1 MPEVPERLVPVPG
14 SAISRIRFAG
24 IDFAREGS
32 VSARYDII
40 DEDDAHVDTFRIPMK
55 TAPGVSYDEMVSRCH
70 RQMCDML
77 RQWLYWMD
85 QSATRTEER
94 MAKAKR

>member
-1 MPEVPERLVPVPG
+1 MPEVPERLVPFAG
-14 SAISRIRFAG
+14 RGNSRIRFAG
-24 IDFAREGS
+24 LDVERGGP

-40 DEDDAHVDTFRIPMK
+40 DQDDAHVGTFRVPIE
-55 TAPGVSYDEMVSRCH
+55 TAPGASYDEMVARCH

-94 MAKAKR
+94 VAKAKR